1 MGASSNPVR
10 LQMLLRAPWRND
22 RGLAD
27 VQTALRA
34 LHLEVTG
41 VGRASVSARA
51 SQQAFDSVFGGA
63 PPEVMDAAGPDAD
76 VPLAVPS
83 ALAEW
88 VESITVAP
96 QHIVM
101 SETPSPA
108 TTERSVRQRQK
119 PEKQKGHS

>member
-27 VQTALRA
+27 VQTALHA

-51 SQQAFDSVFGGA
+51 SPQAFDAVFGA
-63 PPEVMDAAGPDAD
+63 TPSEAMDVASGLD

-96 QHIVM
+96 QHIM
-101 SETPSPA
+101 ISETPSSA
-108 TTERSVRQRQK
+108 TTEGPDSRRQK
-119 PEKQKGHS
+119 PGKQRGHS